1 MGQMIERH
9 WSGTAQP
16 GSADAYVRHLEGET
30 FPQLR
35 TLAGFVRAQV
45 LRREVAEGIE
55 FRVVTTWESLDAI
68 RAFAGDDLT
77 AAVVPQAV
85 QDLMVRF
92 DSRAAHYEIVGLRAV

>member
-1 MGQMIERH
+1 MDGVIERH
-9 WSGTAQP
+9 WSGTVQP
-16 GSADAYVRHLEGET
+16 GRADEYVRHLEGET
-30 FPQLR
+30 LPRLR

-45 LRREVAEGIE
+45 LRRDVAEGVE
-55 FRVVTTWESLDAI
+55 FRIVTTWESLDAV

-92 DSRAAHYEIVGLRAV
+92 DPRAAHYEIVGPRGD